1 MKKFIS
7 MMLVLASLVC
17 ILSGCDVAT
26 ATDGSKQDIS
36 AQVEVASDLS
46 KAQPT
51 PTDISYSL
59 ERYNLIRRA
68 YWVNGQEEKANT
80 LICPVQ
86 KPLDTAFL

>member
-1 MKKFIS
+1 MKKIIS
-7 MMLVLASLVC
+7 MLLVTAFIIC
-17 ILSGCDVAT
+17 ILTGCDVSADT
-26 ATDGSKQDIS
+26 NGSKQDIS

-80 LICPVQ
+80 LVCPVQ
-86 KPLDTAFL
+86 KPLLPS